1 LNAFHPPFRGEV
13 GDLIR
18 LFPGDRIPVDGK
30 VVSGEAWVDQ
40 SHFTGESRAVSI
52 RAGDLVYAGSSVVEA
67 EQGFLIR
74 VEKSGSET
82 RLERFLARVREASEK
97 RTTFER
103 STEVWASSLLKVVLL
118 VATLATIYFQ
128 SSGYGAEGMKRV
140 LALLIVTCPCALALA
155 TPLVYSLASSSLLS
169 KGVLLKEPESLDSV
183 LSVRD
188 LYFDKTGTLT
198 YGDLR
203 LEYGATEGLDSLKKR
218 ILLGLTERS
227 NHPASRCIYREVME
241 KNSGIGPA
249 SIENWL
255 EVPGKGVQ
263 GEIQG
268 VVYGLRKNPAPLSFG
283 VQFYESF
290 DGRDREICTF
300 RFSDRLREDAPM
312 LFAKLK
318 ESGYRLHL
326 LTGDHLESARAVL
339 RDQPIEIHADLSPEQ
354 KADFVGNG
362 MMVGDGVNDSLALLK
377 AKVGIAVQGGMEAA
391 IESSGVYA
399 LRPGLQSVPEFLS
412 TAKKVR
418 RVLLSNFAISTAFNA
433 LGATLALSG
442 HMSPLLAA
450 VLMPLSATSVFLNSR
465 IRMKESS
472 R

>member
-1 LNAFHPPFRGEV
+1 
-13 GDLIR
+13 
-18 LFPGDRIPVDGK
+18 
-30 VVSGEAWVDQ
+30 
-40 SHFTGESRAVSI
+40 
-52 RAGDLVYAGSSVVEA
+52 
-67 EQGFLIR
+67 
-74 VEKSGSET
+74 
-82 RLERFLARVREASEK
+82 
-97 RTTFER
+97 
-103 STEVWASSLLKVVLL
+103 
-118 VATLATIYFQ
+118 
-128 SSGYGAEGMKRV
+128 
-140 LALLIVTCPCALALA
+140 
-155 TPLVYSLASSSLLS
+155 
-169 KGVLLKEPESLDSV
+169 
-183 LSVRD
+183 
-188 LYFDKTGTLT
+188 
-198 YGDLR
+198 
-203 LEYGATEGLDSLKKR
+203 
-218 ILLGLTERS
+218 
-227 NHPASRCIYREVME
+227 
-241 KNSGIGPA
+241 
-249 SIENWL
+249 
-255 EVPGKGVQ
+255 
-263 GEIQG
+263 
-268 VVYGLRKNPAPLSFG
+268 
-283 VQFYESF
+283 
-290 DGRDREICTF
+290 
-300 RFSDRLREDAPM
+300 M